1 MAEESVMD
9 AVNAALEGKVQTAPK
24 EPVTEE
30 EVLEEGQEVE
40 GGEGTEEEVTEEE
53 GTEDEEA
60 GEGEEEATGE
70 EATGEEAKPETIEA
84 LAAEAAKLG
93 IDVRDKGKF
102 KSKEQLAAEIT
113 AKKAEAPKLDAAGK
127 PIVEAK
133 PKKAAD
139 PINDPIDK
147 TLKVETQQRIRTLI
161 DRTRDAEEKATSAQ
175 QNFDYLVNGVK
186 ATGATP
192 DQYHETLN
200 WLACFNSPDP
210 AKQAIAL
217 EQIEQLADRLS
228 TMLGKE
234 RTVVDP
240 LAAHPDLLAA
250 VNAGQ
255 ATRKFA
261 TETAR
266 LRNGTTM
273 RQEIN
278 TAATQQQQQEQA
290 AAAEKEQ
297 ARVDLNTLET
307 SLRASDKD
315 YDRKKAIILPM
326 LKVVFARVRP
336 AEWQAEF
343 QRIYKEAKVQPR
355 VAPVRKVIPAQQ
367 SLRANKSGQGA
378 GGGTPQKTEP
388 KTGLDVINAALAG
401 MGK

>member
-9 AVNAALEGKVQTAPK
+9 AVNAALEGKVQTAPE

-30 EVLEEGQEVE
+30 EVVAEGEQPEGEELPE
-40 GGEGTEEEVTEEE
+40 GESTEEEV
-53 GTEDEEA
+53 A
-60 GEGEEEATGE
+60 EGEEAAEGE
-70 EATGEEAKPETIEA
+70 ETATGEEAKPKTTEE

-102 KSKEQLAAEIT
+102 KSKEQLAAEIE
-113 AKKAEAPKLDAAGK
+113 AKKAEAPKLGADGK
-127 PIVEAK
+127 PVVEAK
-133 PKKAAD
+133 VKKALD

-161 DRTRDAEEKATSAQ
+161 DRTRDAEDRATSSQ

-192 DQYHETLN
+192 EQYHDTLN
-200 WLACFNSPDP
+200 WLACFNSQDP
-210 AKQAIAL
+210 AKQAVAL

-240 LAAHPDLLAA
+240 LSAHPDLLAA

-255 ATRKFA
+255 TSRKFA

-278 TAATQQQQQEQA
+278 TAATQQQEQA
-290 AAAEKEQ
+290 QAQAAEKEQ
-297 ARVDLNTLET
+297 ARVDLNALEI
-307 SLRASDKD
+307 SLQASDKD

-326 LKVVFARVRP
+326 LKVVFSRVRP
-336 AEWQAEF
+336 AEWKGEF
-343 QRIYKEAKVQPR
+343 QRIYKEAKVQAR
-355 VAPVRKVIPAQQ
+355 VAPVRKGVPAQQ
-367 SLRANKSGQGA
+367 SLRANKSGNGA
-378 GGGTPQKTEP
+378 GGGTAVKTEP
-388 KTGLDVINAALAG
+388 KSPLDVINAALSS
-401 MGK
+401 MPK